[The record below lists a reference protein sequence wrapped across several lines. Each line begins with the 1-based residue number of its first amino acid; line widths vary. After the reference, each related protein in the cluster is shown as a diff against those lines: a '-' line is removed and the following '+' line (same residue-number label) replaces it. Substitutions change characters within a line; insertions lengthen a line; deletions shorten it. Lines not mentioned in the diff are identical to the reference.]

1 MTSQE
6 VPDAKEEALKKWGAL
21 NPRPETVTD
30 ALFETDPFFD
40 ARDLVQVRYEMVRRV
55 QVELVPVT
63 VAARAFGYTRQTFYK
78 AKRALEDHGLPG
90 LVPKKRGPRGAHKL
104 KGDALAAVLAAKE
117 DDPSLGSTDLTDM
130 VLQRF
135 ALSVHPRTVG
145 RALARHEK
153 KRR

>member
-6 VPDAKEEALKKWGAL
+6 VPDAKEQALRKWGAL

-30 ALFETDPFFD
+30 ALFDGDPFFD
-40 ARDLVQVRYEMVRRV
+40 SRDLIQVRYEMVRRV
-55 QVELVPVT
+55 KVEGLPVT
-63 VAARAFGYTRQTFYK
+63 VAARVFGYTRQTFYK
-78 AKRALEDHGLPG
+78 AKQALEEHGLSG

-104 KGDALAAVLAAKE
+104 KGEALVAVLAAKE
-117 DDPSLGSTDLTDM
+117 EDPSLSLADLSDM

-135 ALSVHPRTVG
+135 DLSVHPRTVG
-145 RALARHEK
+145 RALAKQEK